1 VASSTQGLGSTGGI
15 LTVRVVS
22 PAEVVFEG
30 EASSLVAPAWD
41 GQVGILPGH
50 APFLALL
57 GGGTLS
63 VDLPGGGSRRFFVNR
78 GVLKV
83 ENNQVT
89 VLSEFAA
96 DAPPADFDPG
106 SGWIDLD
113 QEPVDLNQMS
123 GPGNPLV

>member
-1 VASSTQGLGSTGGI
+1 MAAAQGGSRAGA
-15 LTVRVVS
+15 LSVRVVS
-22 PAEVVFEG
+22 PAQVVYEG
-30 EASSLVAPAWD
+30 AASSLVAPAWD

-57 GGGTLS
+57 GGGTLA
-63 VDLPGGGSRRFFVNR
+63 VDLPEGGSRRFFVNR

-83 ENNQVT
+83 ENDEVT
-89 VLSEFAA
+89 VLSEFAS

-106 SGWIDLD
+106 AAWVDLD
-113 QEPVDLNQMS
+113 QESVDLDQMA

>member
-1 VASSTQGLGSTGGI
+1 MTSSGV

-22 PAEVVFEG
+22 PASVVFEG
-30 EASSLVAPAWD
+30 EAVSLTAPAWD

-50 APFLALL
+50 APFMALL
-57 GGGTLS
+57 GGGDLS
-63 VDLPGGGSRRFFVNR
+63 VDLPGGGSRSFFVNR

-89 VLSEFAA
+89 VLSEYAA
-96 DAPPADFDPG
+96 DAPPEDFDPG
-106 SGWIDLD
+106 AGWIDLD
-113 QEPVDLNQMS
+113 QETVDLGAIS

>member
-1 VASSTQGLGSTGGI
+1 MAAAQGGSRAGT
-15 LTVRVVS
+15 LSVRVVS
-22 PAEVVFEG
+22 PAQVVYEG
-30 EASSLVAPAWD
+30 AASSLVAPAWD

-57 GGGTLS
+57 GGGMLS
-63 VDLPGGGSRRFFVNR
+63 VDLPEGGSRRFFVNR

-83 ENNQVT
+83 ENDEVT
-89 VLSEFAA
+89 VLSEFAS
-96 DAPPADFDPG
+96 DAPPAGFDPG

-113 QEPVDLNQMS
+113 QEPVDLDQMA